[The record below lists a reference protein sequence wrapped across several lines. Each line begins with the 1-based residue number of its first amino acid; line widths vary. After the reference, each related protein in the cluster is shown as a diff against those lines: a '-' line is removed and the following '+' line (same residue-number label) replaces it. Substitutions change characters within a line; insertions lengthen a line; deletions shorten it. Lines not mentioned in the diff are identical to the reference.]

1 MTTRAIVTDDQQ
13 AVIQFLSR
21 PEHYGLPGAKIER
34 VETHGA
40 IVFLIGDRAYKL
52 KRAIKFP
59 YMDYSTPEKRK
70 AMCEREL
77 QINRRIAPE
86 IYLEVRSI
94 LQGIDGEL
102 RFGPD
107 EAFAARDHVVVMRR
121 FDQETLFGR
130 LCDAGRLTPELMRGL
145 AETVA
150 RFHESAEPAP
160 DFGGADGMAGVIGE
174 NAAEFETM
182 IDAPFARSDVE
193 CYARASK
200 DMLKRLGPLLDAR
213 RDQGRVR
220 RCHGDLHLD
229 NVFLLDGKPTLFDA
243 IEFEDAFA
251 SIDVLY
257 DLSFLVMDLIR
268 YGAQPLAQA
277 LLSRYLEITGDY
289 DGLAALPLFLACR
302 AGIRAHV
309 AISRARATDNE
320 TAIEDGKAYLALAL
334 NFLSPPPPRLVV
346 IGGLSGTGK
355 TTIARQVAPQ
365 IGAAPGAVILR
376 SDVTRKR
383 LMGVP
388 ETTRLPESA
397 YAPQMNARVFHAM
410 AETAARILDAGH
422 AVVMDAVYGT
432 EDERMEIA
440 AIAKAAGV
448 RFDGLWLTADAA
460 ILAKRIGA
468 RRGDASDATE
478 AVLKRQI
485 AKIAAPTGWTKID
498 AAGTPERIARDVLN
512 HLTAT
517 PES

>member
-1 MTTRAIVTDDQQ
+1 MR
-13 AVIQFLSR
+13 
-21 PEHYGLPGAKIER
+21 GAK
-34 VETHGA
+34 
-40 IVFLIGDRAYKL
+40 
-52 KRAIKFP
+52 
-59 YMDYSTPEKRK
+59 
-70 AMCEREL
+70 
-77 QINRRIAPE
+77 
-86 IYLEVRSI
+86 
-94 LQGIDGEL
+94 
-102 RFGPD
+102 
-107 EAFAARDHVVVMRR
+107 
-121 FDQETLFGR
+121 
-130 LCDAGRLTPELMRGL
+130 
-145 AETVA
+145 
-150 RFHESAEPAP
+150 
-160 DFGGADGMAGVIGE
+160 
-174 NAAEFETM
+174 
-182 IDAPFARSDVE
+182 
-193 CYARASK
+193 
-200 DMLKRLGPLLDAR
+200 
-213 RDQGRVR
+213 QGRVR

-268 YGAQPLAQA
+268 HGARPLAQA

-320 TAIEDGKAYLALAL
+320 TAIEDGKTYLTLAL
-334 NFLSPPPPRLVV
+334 NFLSPPPPRLGV

-355 TTIARQVAPQ
+355 TTIARLVAPQ

-410 AETAARILDAGH
+410 AETAARILEAGH